1 MARQLAGSWLIRP
14 SSLMESVMTYDS
26 NNIFAKILRGEI
38 PCKEVYRDDFA
49 LAFHDI
55 APNAPQ
61 HILVVPKGPFS
72 SFTDFLARAS
82 EAEQLGFWHAVNNI
96 AAQQNISSAFRLITN
111 NGEAAGQ
118 SVHHFHVH
126 LLAGKPMGPLLG
138 H

>member
-1 MARQLAGSWLIRP
+1 
-14 SSLMESVMTYDS
+14 MTYDS

-61 HILVVPKGPFS
+61 HILVIPKGSFS
-72 SFTDFLARAS
+72 SFTDFLDRAS
-82 EAEQLGFWHAVNNI
+82 EAEQLGFWRAVNNI
-96 AAQQNISSAFRLITN
+96 AAQQHISSAFRLITN

-126 LLAGKPMGPLLG
+126 LLAGKPMGPLLAQ
-138 H
+138 

>member
-1 MARQLAGSWLIRP
+1 MA
-14 SSLMESVMTYDS
+14 YDS

-38 PCKEVYRDDFA
+38 PCKEVYRDDYA

-61 HILVVPKGPFS
+61 HILVIPKG
-72 SFTDFLARAS
+72 SFGSFIDFATHAS
-82 EAEQLGFWHAVNNI
+82 EAEQLGFWRAVNKI

-126 LLAGKPMGPLLG
+126 LLAGKPMGGLLPQ
-138 H
+138 